1 MEDLSAGKAVR
12 LSACMLERSWSWSMK
27 ISILWS
33 MNTSFAVMLLAPNER
48 DNRVWLS
55 IFFLYYWWTDGEAI
69 SSREAN
75 AEFRKVN
82 LRFWWVKTHY
92 HEKLQKSDYACYHV
106 NLDKPVFRDEKHV
119 NASSRL
125 WFHALKQSMCSIK
138 GDCIC
143 YCLLSDIHFSSIS
156 FFLLIQF
163 RVVGGGL
170 ETITGT
176 KLHPGEQRANT

>member
-1 MEDLSAGKAVR
+1 MYVGAF
-12 LSACMLERSWSWSMK
+12 LELEYENQHPVEYEHLIRCYVARTKWKRQQS
-27 ISILWS
+27 LTF
-33 MNTSFAVMLLAPNER
+33 N
-48 DNRVWLS
+48 
-55 IFFLYYWWTDGEAI
+55 FFLYYWWTDGEAI

-163 RVVGGGL
+163 RVVGGL

-176 KLHPGEQRANT
+176 KLHPGDQRANT

>member
-1 MEDLSAGKAVR
+1 
-12 LSACMLERSWSWSMK
+12 MLEKLWDWVRVCWSVLGAGVWKSA
-27 ISILWS
+27 SCGVWTPHS
-33 MNTSFAVMLLAPNER
+33 LLCCSHQKKETTES
-48 DNRVWLS
+48 DFQ
-55 IFFLYYWWTDGEAI
+55 FFLYYWWTDGEAI

-92 HEKLQKSDYACYHV
+92 HEKLQKSDYACCHV

-143 YCLLSDIHFSSIS
+143 YCLLSDIHFPSII
-156 FFLLIQF
+156 FFLLIQL
-163 RVVGGGL
+163 GGGL

-176 KLHPGEQRANT
+176 KLHPGDQRVDT